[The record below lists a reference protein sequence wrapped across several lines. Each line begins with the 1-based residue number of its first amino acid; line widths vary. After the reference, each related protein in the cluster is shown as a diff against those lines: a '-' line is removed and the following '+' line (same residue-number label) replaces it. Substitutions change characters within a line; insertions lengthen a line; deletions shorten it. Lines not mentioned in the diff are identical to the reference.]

1 MEPGWYSTDR
11 WSGLQVIFATVAWIL
26 PHVVPTIRRGH
37 RFVSSCTTV
46 VMCNP
51 RLLAVV
57 VNLNNYAAPPV
68 IQIVYLYLV
77 NNEVNTAVPE

>member
-1 MEPGWYSTDR
+1 
-11 WSGLQVIFATVAWIL
+11 
-26 PHVVPTIRRGH
+26 
-37 RFVSSCTTV
+37 
-46 VMCNP
+46 MCNP